1 MERNAI
7 MAQIL
12 LNSAVAV
19 LIATAF
25 LTTAIAALRSQDRAL
40 QKMPVKANRRHH
52 PNA

>member
-1 MERNAI
+1 

-25 LTTAIAALRSQDRAL
+25 LATTIIALRSQDRVV
-40 QKMPVKANRRHH
+40 QKVPAKAGRRHH

>member
-1 MERNAI
+1 

-12 LNSAVAV
+12 LNFAVAV

-25 LTTAIAALRSQDRAL
+25 LTTAIAALRGQDHAV
-40 QKMPVKANRRHH
+40 QKVPIKTNRRHH

>member
-1 MERNAI
+1 MERNATV
-7 MAQIL
+7 AQIL

-25 LTTAIAALRSQDRAL
+25 LTTAIAALRSQDRAV
-40 QKMPVKANRRHH
+40 QKVPVKANRRHR